1 MASVT
6 NYVLGKGKGFVE
18 TQTAT
23 AVNIAVG
30 AQNGYMPNLAVIDA
44 NAAYV
49 RKNLIAILLQAPE
62 GFGDLPE
69 PDLWRASLKAMIEKH
84 PTRIEGLRATV
95 NVEWV
100 ETTVNGSGEVQ
111 QDVGNIT
118 RERSE
123 PAFTWQEK
131 RGKPFKALLEGWILN
146 LLGDPNNKI
155 PMVVTRGLTNKVKP
169 LPSYTGAIVLFIE
182 PDVTHTEVVEAWLCT
197 NMMPNTSGPIEGS
210 RDLTSGGENV
220 EIQVTFSATTQYGYG
235 VRKYAQ
241 TVLDSIN
248 LSGINPNLAPAFMQ
262 EVDADLADEPGY
274 IEQIEEAA
282 STFEKV

>member
-6 NYVLGKGKGFVE
+6 NFVLAKGKGFVE
-18 TQTAT
+18 TNTAT
-23 AVNIAVG
+23 AVDITKG
-30 AQNGYMPNLAVIDA
+30 GQNGYMPNLAVIDA
-44 NAAYV
+44 NAAHV
-49 RKNLIAILLQAPE
+49 RKNLIAISLQAPE

-69 PDLWRASLKAMIEKH
+69 PDMWRAAWKAMVEKH
-84 PTRIEGLRATV
+84 PTRIEGLRATL

-100 ETTVNGSGEVQ
+100 ETTINGGNQVQ
-111 QDVGNIT
+111 QDVGNVT

-169 LPSYTGAIVLFIE
+169 LPSYTGATVLFIE

-262 EVDADLADEPGY
+262 EVDADLVDQPGY